1 MRRALGAALVAV
13 ALVTAGCGTGVGW
26 TAADHAEGTD
36 LTSRYPPVAER
47 AEDLTART
55 TAVALLLFSAWLL
68 GDVRLRGAGRTAQGG
83 ALLTAAGFTATL
95 VIAWTVAAVT

>member
-1 MRRALGAALVAV
+1 VRRTLGAALLAI
-13 ALVTAGCGTGVGW
+13 ALTTTGCGTGVGW

-36 LTSRYPPVAER
+36 LSSRYPPVAER

-55 TAVALLLFSAWLL
+55 AAIALLLFCGWLPA
-68 GDVRLRGAGRTAQGG
+68 DVRLRGAGSTTQGG

-95 VIAWTVAAVT
+95 VVAWVVAAAT